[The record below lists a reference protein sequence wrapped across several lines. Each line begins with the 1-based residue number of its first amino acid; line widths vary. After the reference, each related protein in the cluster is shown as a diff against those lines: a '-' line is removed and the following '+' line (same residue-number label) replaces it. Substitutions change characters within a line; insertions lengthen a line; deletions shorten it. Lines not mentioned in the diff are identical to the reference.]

1 MPTNERTTVAK
12 NKQQQIKDYQQGAA
26 DCREAQKRMQA
37 AGNTET
43 AKAYGNAVDA
53 NLDRI
58 NELNGRG

>member
-1 MPTNERTTVAK
+1 MAK